1 MQFDWNHFIATFR
14 TLNPTFRKNFRFAN
28 KFSNSLKMRT
38 AFKKAIIFR
47 INSGKGKKKEKINEA
62 ITNNKN

>member
-1 MQFDWNHFIATFR
+1 
-14 TLNPTFRKNFRFAN
+14 
-28 KFSNSLKMRT
+28 MRT